1 MEPNVDCARM
11 GPASA
16 ETSKP
21 RKNNVQASRLGKHG
35 EQERFFIY
43 SPFEQTSEKN
53 ISFAAFVNLK
63 LDSM

>member
-11 GPASA
+11 GPAPA

-21 RKNNVQASRLGKHG
+21 RRKSVQPSCLGKRE
-35 EQERFFIY
+35 EQERCFIY

-63 LDSM
+63 LNSM

>member
-1 MEPNVDCARM
+1 MRTAP
-11 GPASA
+11 A

-21 RKNNVQASRLGKHG
+21 RKTNVLANRLGKHG
-35 EQERFFIY
+35 EQERCFIY

>member
-1 MEPNVDCARM
+1 M
-11 GPASA
+11 GPAPA

-21 RKNNVQASRLGKHG
+21 RRSHVQASRPGARE

-53 ISFAAFVNLK
+53 ISFAAFVKLK